1 MTSNI
6 LPPTQQD
13 ASRTV
18 SPDRTSAVVRSG
30 EPEEKASDD
39 LGPQLR
45 QVRVR
50 AGITVREFARR
61 VGVSPSLISQVERG
75 LATPSVGTLLAI
87 TKELG
92 LELGDLFKPEGHA
105 GRAAPGPVQRGGSRK
120 EIRLASGVRWERLT
134 PGPDLDVEFL
144 YAVYDVGSASCEED
158 SMLRHGGKEYGYLL
172 SGCLGVKIGF
182 EEYELGPGDSVSF
195 DAHLPHRLWCIGSQ
209 PAVVIWAV
217 VQRNGDTRQPPSRV
231 AGSG

>member
-1 MTSNI
+1 MTSND
-6 LPPTQQD
+6 LPSTGRSVPRR
-13 ASRTV
+13 A
-18 SPDRTSAVVRSG
+18 SPDRTSAA
-30 EPEEKASDD
+30 EEKASES

-45 QVRVR
+45 QVRER
-50 AGITVREFARR
+50 AGFTVREFARR

-92 LELGDLFKPEGHA
+92 LELGDLFRSESNGAP
-105 GRAAPGPVQRGGSRK
+105 AAPGPVQRGDSRK

-134 PGPDLDVEFL
+134 PGPDSDVEFL
-144 YAVYDVGSASCEED
+144 YAVYDVSSASCEED

-182 EEYELGPGDSVSF
+182 EEYELDPGDSISF
-195 DAHLPHRLWCIGSQ
+195 DAHVPHRLWCIGSQ

-217 VQRNGDTRQPPSRV
+217 VQRHGDARQPPSRI
-231 AGSG
+231 AGGG

>member
-1 MTSNI
+1 
-6 LPPTQQD
+6 
-13 ASRTV
+13 V
-18 SPDRTSAVVRSG
+18 SPDRTSAVERSS
-30 EPEEKASDD
+30 EPEEKASEG

-45 QVRVR
+45 QVRER

-92 LELGDLFKPEGHA
+92 LELGDLFRLEGQ
-105 GRAAPGPVQRGGSRK
+105 GDRAAPGPVQRGNARK

-134 PGPDLDVEFL
+134 PGPDPDVEFL
-144 YAVYDVGSASCEED
+144 YAVYDAGSASCEED

-182 EEYELGPGDSVSF
+182 EEYELDPGDSISF
-195 DAHLPHRLWCIGSQ
+195 DAHEPHRLWCIGSQ

-217 VQRNGDTRQPPSRV
+217 VQRHGDARRAPGRI
-231 AGSG
+231 AGGG

>member
-1 MTSNI
+1 MSSND
-6 LPPTQQD
+6 LPSTGRSLPRS
-13 ASRTV
+13 A
-18 SPDRTSAVVRSG
+18 SPDRTSAAERSSAA
-30 EPEEKASDD
+30 EEKASEG

-45 QVRVR
+45 QVRER
-50 AGITVREFARR
+50 AGFTVREFARR

-75 LATPSVGTLLAI
+75 RATPSVGTLLAI

-92 LELGDLFKPEGHA
+92 LELGDLFRSESNGGP
-105 GRAAPGPVQRGGSRK
+105 AAPGPVQRGDSRK

-134 PGPDLDVEFL
+134 PGPDSDVEFL
-144 YAVYDVGSASCEED
+144 YAVYDVSSASCEED

-182 EEYELGPGDSVSF
+182 EEYELDPGDSISF
-195 DAHLPHRLWCIGSQ
+195 DAHAPHRLWCIGSQ

-217 VQRNGDTRQPPSRV
+217 VQRHGDARQPPSRI
-231 AGSG
+231 AGGG

>member
-1 MTSNI
+1 MTSNV
-6 LPPTQQD
+6 LPPTRRG
-13 ASRTV
+13 ASRGV
-18 SPDRTSAVVRSG
+18 SPDRTSAAVRSG
-30 EPEEKASDD
+30 EPEEKASEG

-45 QVRVR
+45 QVRKR
-50 AGITVREFARR
+50 SGFTVREFARR

-75 LATPSVGTLLAI
+75 RATPSVGTLLAI

-92 LELGDLFKPEGHA
+92 LELGDLFRLEGQA
-105 GRAAPGPVQRGGSRK
+105 GPAAPGPVQRAGSRK

-158 SMLRHGGKEYGYLL
+158 SMVRHGGKEYGYLL

-182 EEYELGPGDSVSF
+182 EEYELGSGDSISF
-195 DAHLPHRLWCIGSQ
+195 DAHLPHRLWCIGSE
-209 PAVVIWAV
+209 PAVVIWSV
-217 VQRNGDTRQPPSRV
+217 VQRHNDARRPPGRITGD
-231 AGSG
+231 G

>member
-1 MTSNI
+1 MSSNAI
-6 LPPTQQD
+6 PSTRRGE
-13 ASRTV
+13 SRGA
-18 SPDRTSAVVRSG
+18 SPDRTSAIVRSS
-30 EPEEKASDD
+30 ESEEKASEG

-45 QVRVR
+45 LVRER
-50 AGITVREFARR
+50 AGFTVRGFARR

-75 LATPSVGTLLAI
+75 RATPSVGTLLAI

-92 LELGDLFKPEGHA
+92 LNLGDLFRLEGH
-105 GRAAPGPVQRGGSRK
+105 GDRAAPGPVQRGDSRK

-134 PGPDLDVEFL
+134 PGPDPDVEFL

-182 EEYELGPGDSVSF
+182 EEYELGPGDSISF
-195 DAHLPHRLWCIGSQ
+195 DAHLPHRLWCIGSE

-217 VQRNGDTRQPPSRV
+217 VQRHGDARQPPSRI
-231 AGSG
+231 AGGG